1 MNFKIHFGYKL
12 LSDDLE
18 TFSHIP
24 EVTFLIFTYCLLM
37 FAVTTVIYY
46 TANYCRM
53 GSKCQRE
60 DDFDNFK
67 GSLIEMSSAAY
78 KHMAK

>member
-1 MNFKIHFGYKL
+1 
-12 LSDDLE
+12 
-18 TFSHIP
+18 
-24 EVTFLIFTYCLLM
+24 M
-37 FAVTTVIYY
+37 FDVTTIIYY